1 MKLGDFAFVGWIAA
15 TCTSIG
21 FIPQII
27 KGFKT
32 KKLDDVSWG
41 MLLITFTGITCW
53 LFYGIV
59 RNDAIIIAA
68 NVFTNST
75 LILLIFMKKLYS
87 RDKNEEYNSRNI

>member
-1 MKLGDFAFVGWIAA
+1 MELSDFAFVGWIAA

-41 MLLITFTGITCW
+41 MLWVTFTGITCW

-59 RNDAIIIAA
+59 IKDVIIIVA
-68 NVFTNST
+68 NVFTDST
-75 LILLIFMKKLYS
+75 LILLISMKQLYKKGGK
-87 RDKNEEYNSRNI
+87 RGYRTGNI